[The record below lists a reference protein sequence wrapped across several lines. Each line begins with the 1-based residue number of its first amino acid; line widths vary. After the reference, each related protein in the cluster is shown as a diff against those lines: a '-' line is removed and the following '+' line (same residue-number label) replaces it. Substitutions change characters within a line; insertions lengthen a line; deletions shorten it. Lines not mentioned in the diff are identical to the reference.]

1 MCRTD
6 FYTFVK
12 CQNLLKTTPFFGTN
26 AVCEHYGN
34 WNHCKSADAGI
45 NAGSACSEK
54 LISLGFFCDCHVMW
68 HAVVWKFR
76 QHTQHNL
83 FFTTY
88 CSPCYKKT
96 ERKIKKWM
104 NSYAL
109 QYNPFSLRMTGFN
122 KCLHFSFLL
131 LLWYILCR
139 RKTR

>member
-54 LISLGFFCDCHVMW
+54 LISLGFFFVIAMLCDTQSYGNLDNILSTTCFLRLIVVHV
-68 HAVVWKFR
+68 
-76 QHTQHNL
+76 T
-83 FFTTY
+83 
-88 CSPCYKKT
+88 KKPK
-96 ERKIKKWM
+96 ER
-104 NSYAL
+104 
-109 QYNPFSLRMTGFN
+109 
-122 KCLHFSFLL
+122 
-131 LLWYILCR
+131 
-139 RKTR
+139 